1 MICGAD
7 LGERAIRLRYEGR
20 VYAFDREACK
30 RIFQENPDRYLDSMG
45 DVLPGGRGPWERNE
59 AKRPR

>member
-45 DVLPGGRGPWERNE
+45 DVLPGGRGP
-59 AKRPR
+59 